1 MSLLSD
7 LLSTFDRHSESE
19 IASTLG
25 ESGQSV
31 SRGVQSAA
39 AAVLGGMASR
49 SENPNMLRQIL
60 DLVPSGTGGTS
71 WSNIISAASD
81 PNSSLLSAGK
91 RIVSTLFGDSEGS
104 MTRALATESS
114 IPSGKMTSLLAMV
127 APMVMSFLSR
137 RVRDEGMSMSGLRNL
152 LQREAPTFR
161 SVLPAGAAELLGPH
175 ERVTPVVAQTVAAA
189 PSRSWLLPLLL
200 LAAIPLLVWLVS
212 RGNRPIIQTPAA
224 SVGTANRAVPDI
236 GELPKP
242 ILPSNVDLYF
252 VPGSKNLRPESEAKL
267 KEFAAALAAN
277 SNLHATVSGYTDNVG
292 NPETNVR
299 LSQQRADAVKSELVQ
314 MGIAADRLTAQ
325 GFGEENPI
333 ADNSTAEGRDAN
345 RRVSL
350 TATDH

>member
-7 LLSTFDRHSESE
+7 LLSTFDRHSEGE
-19 IASTLG
+19 IANALG

-60 DLVPSGTGGTS
+60 DLAPSVTGGTS
-71 WSNIISAASD
+71 WSNVITAASD

-91 RIVSTLFGDSEGS
+91 HIVSTLFGDSEGS
-104 MTRALATESS
+104 MTRALATESGM
-114 IPSGKMTSLLAMV
+114 PSGKMSSLLAMV
-127 APMVMSFLSR
+127 APIVMSFLSR

-152 LQREAPTFR
+152 LQHDAPTFR
-161 SVLPAGAAELLGPH
+161 SVLPAGVAELFGPH
-175 ERVTPVVAQTVAAA
+175 EPVAPEVERTAAAA

-212 RGNRPIIQTPAA
+212 RGHKPIIQTPAA

-236 GELPKP
+236 AELPKP

-252 VPGSKNLRPESEAKL
+252 ATGSKSLRPESEAKL
-267 KEFAAALAAN
+267 KEFEAALASN
-277 SNLHATVSGYTDNVG
+277 SALHATVNGYTDNVG
-292 NPETNVR
+292 NAESNVR
-299 LSQQRADAVKSELVQ
+299 LSQQRADTVKSELVQ

-325 GFGEENPI
+325 GFGEEDPM
-333 ADNSTAEGRDAN
+333 ADNATTEGREAN